1 MALASRCVVV
11 DTNALWDDL
20 RLAGIAWQVLAAAT
34 GDNPTCLRFCSTVV
48 DEAKAKFTERA
59 NTEAK
64 HLADETRKYLPDS
77 ALLDPVLEMLK
88 AGITGF
94 GDYLADRILE
104 GLKAGILPY
113 PEDVTHAEMTA
124 RALEGVPPFD
134 QKGDGYR
141 DSLIWLAALAEA
153 ESLKAELI
161 LVSNDNAFKNP
172 EKGKGTELHPVL
184 AAEAAERGVTAHLS
198 VTLSHLITRYLYP
211 SAGETGETGEKVDLT
226 ALAASEV
233 REQIFAFLEEHL
245 GDPGVT
251 ASMDVQAMGLP
262 PSVTDFKIDYVENV
276 RDVTLTKL
284 QEIDSGQVVHSFT
297 AKCEVELDVS
307 VYEGV
312 AEAFRWPIQ
321 ERYGH
326 GDVSALV
333 YRSAEVSGLM
343 TLSPFGLAVAAEA
356 DQWNADPEAGDCV
369 WDEECGCFTSPH
381 APRQPRVIFARLPG
395 PGTR

>member
-1 MALASRCVVV
+1 MALVSRCVVV

-34 GDNPTCLRFCSTVV
+34 TANPTCLRFCSTVL

-59 NTEAK
+59 STEAR
-64 HLADETRKYLPDS
+64 HLTDETRKYLPDS
-77 ALLDPVLEMLK
+77 ALLDPVLDALK
-88 AGITGF
+88 AEITGF
-94 GDYLADRILE
+94 EEYLADRILE

-124 RALEGVPPFD
+124 RALERVPPFD

-172 EKGKGTELHPVL
+172 EKGKGTELHSALV
-184 AAEAAERGVTAHLS
+184 AEAAERGVTAHLS

-211 SAGETGETGEKVDLT
+211 GADEKVDLT
-226 ALAASEV
+226 ALAASEA
-233 REQIFAFLEEHL
+233 REQIVVFLEEHL

-262 PSVTDFKIDYVENV
+262 SSVTDFKIDYVENV

-284 QEIDSGQVVHSFT
+284 QEIGSGQVVHSFT

-307 VYEGV
+307 VYQGV
-312 AEAFRWPIQ
+312 AEAFNWPIQ

-333 YRSAEVSGLM
+333 HRSAEVSGLM
-343 TLSPFGLAVAAEA
+343 TLSPFGLAMAAEA
-356 DQWNADPEAGDCV
+356 DEWNADPEAGDCV

-381 APRQPRVIFARLPG
+381 APRQPKVIFARLPG